1 MSYMAVIDRFS
12 WLPALKKHVI
22 KAWPGTGL
30 PSLVVQVAEWHHHS
44 ASCHLL
50 VFPRFQLYTYG
61 HRTFTVSGPTTHG
74 TCYVTVCMSRTCRLL
89 WRSPIVVRR
98 SFPQSQAKE
107 CLWFSWFSIL
117 FHCFMMCLCCPLALH
132 DIFHTAMAQ
141 YSLFVLKVP

>member
-61 HRTFTVSGPTTHG
+61 HRTFTVSGPTT
-74 TCYVTVCMSRTCRLL
+74 RNLL
-89 WRSPIVVRR
+89 CDSLHEPDMQTPLKKPNRGEEIVSTKPGQRV
-98 SFPQSQAKE
+98 
-107 CLWFSWFSIL
+107 
-117 FHCFMMCLCCPLALH
+117 FM
-132 DIFHTAMAQ
+132 IF
-141 YSLFVLKVP
+141 LV